1 MARLDRRQ
9 RWLWLGLIG
18 WCGLLVMLSYSAV
31 LQLPLISD
39 DWNQLPYA
47 ASRTMTEIWQGA
59 AGPAYYRPLAFT
71 VWKVLYVILG
81 RHDEVILHA
90 LNVVLLFV
98 GSLMVGWLAGRLWAP
113 AEDEDRFD
121 WRRCYV
127 SAGLFALFPFS
138 YDALAWIAAMMH
150 PLAIVLLLLS
160 VISYVKARE
169 SGSRRWS
176 GLGLAAALLSPLV
189 HENGM
194 LAGPLV
200 MMVELTWP
208 RATEPL
214 GRRLSRAA
222 LWLVPM
228 LIWWLIWRS
237 VPIARGPESLALND
251 AKTLWRNSVYFLQ
264 GPAYPIT
271 WAGGWLSEHLAID
284 NVGVA
289 IGLTVVALASAA
301 LIQWR
306 ARTDRRVWLPWLW
319 IGVTTAPIVVFLN
332 YTYVSSSPRM
342 MMLMSVGAAWLW
354 TDVGLRVA
362 DWGRATIT
370 RRRFSRVFAAALAVA
385 LMIQNIMFIYDRLR
399 PWELGG
405 SVVRQIVNQTVAAN
419 AQGQLAVFI
428 NLPAWIAP
436 PQVMLAVGQ
445 NGVGLLSTYYPLE
458 GIISTYTGH
467 AGRVTSMKNDAIRTE
482 VPYYLG
488 LRDSTTDWPSL
499 AKSGGQI
506 FVTTYTPDNVIVR
519 PVGALGEPKPATQPI
534 ARFDNNV
541 TLLDAAATM
550 TSSGLQLIFLWQ
562 VNEPPPEDVTIFV
575 HVLGTNGQMI
585 AQADGDPL
593 AGSYPLYQW
602 PAGLVVRDDRL
613 IDVSGSNLT
622 VRVGLYHR
630 STGERLKVTSDNN
643 AVLADNAVPVAV
655 H

>member
-1 MARLDRRQ
+1 MDRRQ
-9 RWLWLGLIG
+9 LLLRLGLII
-18 WCGLLVMLSYSAV
+18 WCGLLVMLCYSTV

-47 ASRTMTEIWQGA
+47 ASRTVTEIWQGA
-59 AGPAYYRPLAFT
+59 TGPAYYRPVAFI

-90 LNVVLLFV
+90 LNVVLFFAS
-98 GSLMVGWLAGRLWAP
+98 SLMVGWLAGRLWAP
-113 AEDEDRFD
+113 ADDEDHFD

-150 PLAIVLLLLS
+150 PLAIALLLLS
-160 VISYVKARE
+160 VISYVKARK
-169 SGSRRWS
+169 SGSWLWS

-189 HENGM
+189 HENGA
-194 LAGPLV
+194 LAGPLI
-200 MMVELTWP
+200 MMIELTWP
-208 RATEPL
+208 RTTAPL
-214 GRRLSRAA
+214 WRRLSRAA

-251 AKTLWRNSVYFLQ
+251 ARTLWRNSVYFLQ

-271 WAGGWLSEHLAID
+271 WAGGWLSENLALD

-289 IGLTVVALASAA
+289 ISLSVIALAGAA

-306 ARTDRRVWLPWLW
+306 ARADRRAWLPWLW
-319 IGVTTAPIVVFLN
+319 IGVTSAPIVLFLN

-354 TDVGLRVA
+354 TDVGLRLA

-370 RRRFSRVFAAALAVA
+370 RQRLGPALAVVLAVA
-385 LMIQNIMFIYDRLR
+385 LMIQNVAFIRDRLQ
-399 PWELGG
+399 PWELAGA
-405 SVVRQIVNQTVAAN
+405 VIRQIVDHTVAAN
-419 AQGQLAVFI
+419 AQGELAVFI

-458 GIISTYTGH
+458 SIISAYTGQ
-467 AGRVTSMKNDAIRTE
+467 AGRAASLKIEAIQSK
-482 VPYYLG
+482 VPYYIG
-488 LRDSTTDWPSL
+488 LRDSTTNWSSL
-499 AKSGGQI
+499 AKSGGRI
-506 FVTTYTPDNVIVR
+506 FMTYYAPDKAIIQ
-519 PVGALGEPKPATQPI
+519 PVGMLSVTALSSQPI
-534 ARFDNNV
+534 ARFDQQIS
-541 TLLDAAATM
+541 LLEASAT
-550 TSSGLQLIFLWQ
+550 TSVSGLHIDLLWQ
-562 VNEPPPEDVTIFV
+562 VTQPPADDVTIFV
-575 HVLGTNGQMI
+575 HVLDADGQLI

-593 AGSYPLYQW
+593 AGSYPFAQW
-602 PAGLVVRDDRL
+602 PNGLIVRDVRST
-613 IDVSGSNLT
+613 DVTGSGLS
-622 VRVGLYHR
+622 VYIGLYRR
-630 STGERLKVTSDNN
+630 STGERLIATSVEG
-643 AVLADNAVPVAV
+643 ALFADNAVPIAV
-655 H
+655 R

>member
-1 MARLDRRQ
+1 
-9 RWLWLGLIG
+9 
-18 WCGLLVMLSYSAV
+18 
-31 LQLPLISD
+31 
-39 DWNQLPYA
+39 
-47 ASRTMTEIWQGA
+47 
-59 AGPAYYRPLAFT
+59 
-71 VWKVLYVILG
+71 
-81 RHDEVILHA
+81 
-90 LNVVLLFV
+90 
-98 GSLMVGWLAGRLWAP
+98 
-113 AEDEDRFD
+113 
-121 WRRCYV
+121 V

-150 PLAIVLLLLS
+150 PLAIALLLLS
-160 VISYVKARE
+160 VISYVKARK
-169 SGSRRWS
+169 SGSWLWS

-194 LAGPLV
+194 LAGPLI

-214 GRRLSRAA
+214 WRRLSRAA

-237 VPIARGPESLALND
+237 VPVARGPESLALND

-289 IGLTVVALASAA
+289 IGLTVIALAGAT

-306 ARTDRRVWLPWLW
+306 TRADRRVWLPWLW
-319 IGVTTAPIVVFLN
+319 IGVTTVPIVVFLN

-370 RRRFSRVFAAALAVA
+370 RRRLSQTFATALAVA
-385 LMIQNIMFIYDRLR
+385 LMIQNIMFIHDRLR

-405 SVVRQIVNQTVAAN
+405 AVVRQIVDQTVAAN

-458 GIISTYTGH
+458 AIISAYTGR
-467 AGRVTSMKNDAIRTE
+467 AGRVTSMKNEAIRTE
-482 VPYYLG
+482 VPYYIG

-506 FVTTYTPDNVIVR
+506 FVTSYTPDKVIVR
-519 PVGALGEPKPATQPI
+519 PAGALGEPKPSTHPI

-541 TLLDAAATM
+541 SLLEAAATM
-550 TSSGLQLIFLWQ
+550 TSNGLQVSFLWQ

-575 HVLGTNGQMI
+575 HVLDVNGQLI

-593 AGSYPLYQW
+593 AGSYPFSQW
-602 PAGLVVRDDRL
+602 PKDLIVRDVRS
-613 IDVSGSNLT
+613 IDVQTSGLS
-622 VRVGLYHR
+622 VQVGVYSR
-630 STGERLKVTSDNN
+630 ASGERLKATSSEGTSF
-643 AVLADNAVPVAV
+643 ADNAVPVAV
-655 H
+655 R